1 MHSTHDAHGASEATP
16 LSNQELAGITDT
28 VVRNGFVR
36 KVFSIL
42 GVQLAITTA
51 IAGAAVAYGESLM
64 RTNPA
69 TVLC

>member
-1 MHSTHDAHGASEATP
+1 MHSTSYDAYGAEVNTGPSEATP
-16 LSNQELAGITDT
+16 LSNPQELAGITDT

-51 IAGAAVAYGESLM
+51 IAGAMLGRA
-64 RTNPA
+64 
-69 TVLC
+69 